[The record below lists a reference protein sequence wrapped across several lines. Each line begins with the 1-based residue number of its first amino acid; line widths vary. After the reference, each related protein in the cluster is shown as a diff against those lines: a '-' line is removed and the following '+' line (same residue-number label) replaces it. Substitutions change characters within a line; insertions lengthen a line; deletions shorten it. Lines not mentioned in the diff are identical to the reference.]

1 MSKKIEILAEAVSQ
15 IIAAGEVVERPASV
29 VKELMENAIDAGSSE
44 ITLELKSGG
53 LQLIRVIDNGEG
65 MDQEDVPVAFQRYAT
80 SKIKNAEDLYA
91 IHTLGFRGEA
101 LPSISQVSNGTKVIC
116 EGGKI
121 KSISEIGCPVGTEV
135 EVNHLFYNIPVK
147 RKFLKTIRS
156 ELRYALNHFLRL
168 SLSHPTI
175 SFKFIHDGRTLQ
187 EHLKTASPLVRI
199 ETILGKEVYR
209 HLQPIEFK
217 EGEVQIS
224 GYASLPS
231 FSKRNAE
238 GIYFYVNQ
246 RFVKDRMVYKAILDA
261 YRHILPSHQF
271 PVVILFITISPS
283 AVDVNVHPTKSEVKF
298 KDPERVFQAVFTATR
313 MALEVDASPPE
324 KMVLEG
330 KRREW
335 DFQNRVPPSLF
346 VKDNDAF
353 SYSVTGGKEEGILT
367 FQEGGEHEWKND
379 GKHPYA
385 ILGQIPLPG
394 RRKFSLYRSTCRA

>member
-1 MSKKIEILAEAVSQ
+1 L
-15 IIAAGEVVERPASV
+15 
-29 VKELMENAIDAGSSE
+29 
-44 ITLELKSGG
+44 
-53 LQLIRVIDNGEG
+53 
-65 MDQEDVPVAFQRYAT
+65 AFQRYAT

-91 IHTLGFRGEA
+91 IQTLGFRGEA
-101 LPSISQVSNGTKVIC
+101 LPSISQVSKMTLQTRTSHSLHGTKVIC

-121 KSISEIGCPVGTEV
+121 KSLSEIGCPVGTEV
-135 EVNHLFYNIPVK
+135 GVQHLFFNIPVK

-187 EHLKTASPLVRI
+187 EHLKTESPSVRI
-199 ETILGKEVYR
+199 ESIFGKEIYR

-217 EGEVQIS
+217 EGEIRIS

-261 YRHILPSHQF
+261 YHHILPSHQF
-271 PVVILFITISPS
+271 PVVILFITIAPS
-283 AVDVNVHPTKSEVKF
+283 MVDVNVHPTKAEVKF

-313 MALEVDASPPE
+313 IVLDGDASRPE
-324 KMVLEG
+324 EMVLGGE
-330 KRREW
+330 RREW
-335 DFQNRVPPSLF
+335 DFQKRVLPSLF
-346 VKDNDAF
+346 VKENDGF
-353 SYSVTGGKEEGILT
+353 SYSVTGGKEEGMLP
-367 FQEGGEHEWKND
+367 FQNGEGDEWKTE
-379 GKHPYA
+379 KKWYQT
-385 ILGQIPLPG
+385 ILGQIQGTYILCQG
-394 RRKFSLYRSTCRA
+394 EGNLIFIDQRENSF